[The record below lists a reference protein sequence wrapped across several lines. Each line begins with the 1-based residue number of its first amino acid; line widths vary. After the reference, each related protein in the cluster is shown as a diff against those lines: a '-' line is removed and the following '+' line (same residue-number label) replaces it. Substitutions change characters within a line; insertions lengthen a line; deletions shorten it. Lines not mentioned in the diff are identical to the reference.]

1 MPFPETT
8 MTDLP
13 DLPWFP
19 LTTARLRL
27 RVPIESDFEAIQAY
41 AEDPD
46 VVQFMVWGPNTR
58 EDTARVLGAWIEA
71 AKVWP
76 RTGVSLIVER
86 LSDAQV
92 LGSVRLDYDPVHQQA
107 DFGYTLAREA
117 WGQGYGTE
125 AASALVQVAFET
137 LKAHRV
143 FADCNVL
150 NHRSWRIM
158 EKLGMRREA
167 TLIGNLKLRGV
178 WRDTHVY
185 GLLADEWRAQTGS
198 GPAQDQG

>member
-1 MPFPETT
+1 MS
-8 MTDLP
+8 DLP
-13 DLPWFP
+13 EIPWFP
-19 LTTARLRL
+19 LTTERLRL

-46 VVQFMVWGPNTR
+46 VVQFMLWGPNTR
-58 EDTARVLGAWIEA
+58 EETARVLSEWIEA

-76 RTGVSLIVER
+76 RPGVTLMAER
-86 LSDAQV
+86 LGDGLV
-92 LGSVRLDYDPVHQQA
+92 LGAVRLGYDPVHQQA
-107 DFGYTLAREA
+107 DFGYPLAREA

-125 AASALVQVAFET
+125 AATALVQVAFET

-167 TLIGNLKLRGV
+167 TLIGNLKVRGV

-185 GLLADEWRAQTGS
+185 GLLADEWRAWRRS
-198 GPAQDQG
+198 GAAQDQG

>member
-1 MPFPETT
+1 MS
-8 MTDLP
+8 DLP
-13 DLPWFP
+13 EIPWFP
-19 LTTARLRL
+19 LTTERLRL

-46 VVQFMVWGPNTR
+46 VVQFLLGGPNTR
-58 EDTARVLGAWIEA
+58 EETARVLGEWIEA
-71 AKVWP
+71 ARVWP
-76 RTGVSLIVER
+76 RPGVTLMAER
-86 LSDAQV
+86 LGDGLV
-92 LGSVRLDYDPVHQQA
+92 LGAVRLGYDPVHQQA

-125 AASALVQVAFET
+125 AARALVQVAFET

-167 TLIGNLKLRGV
+167 TLIGNLKVRGV

-185 GLLADEWRAQTGS
+185 GLLADEWRAWRRS
-198 GPAQDQG
+198 GAAQDQG

>member
-1 MPFPETT
+1 

-13 DLPWFP
+13 EIPWFP
-19 LTTARLRL
+19 LTTERLRL
-27 RVPIESDFEAIQAY
+27 RVPMESDFEAIQAY

-46 VVQFMVWGPNTR
+46 VVEFMLWGPNTR
-58 EDTARVLGAWIEA
+58 EDTARVLGEWIVA
-71 AKVWP
+71 ARVWP
-76 RTGVSLIVER
+76 RPGVTLMAER
-86 LSDAQV
+86 LSDGQV
-92 LGSVRLDYDPVHQQA
+92 LGAVRLGFDPDHQQA
-107 DFGYTLAREA
+107 DLGYTLSREA

-125 AASALVQVAFET
+125 AATALVQVAFET

-167 TLIGNLKLRGV
+167 TLIGNLKVRGV

-185 GLLADEWRAQTGS
+185 GLLADEWRARRRS
-198 GPAQDQG
+198 GAAQDQG

>member
-1 MPFPETT
+1 MS
-8 MTDLP
+8 DLP
-13 DLPWFP
+13 EIPWFP

-27 RVPIESDFEAIQAY
+27 RVPLESDFEAIQAY
-41 AEDPD
+41 AEDPE
-46 VVQFMVWGPNTR
+46 VVQFMLWGPNTR
-58 EDTARVLGAWIEA
+58 EDTARVLGEWIEA

-92 LGSVRLDYDPVHQQA
+92 IGSVRLGYDPVHQQA

-125 AASALVQVAFET
+125 AATAMIRVAFET

-167 TLIGNLKLRGV
+167 TLIGSLNVRGV
-178 WRDTHVY
+178 WRDTYVY
-185 GLLADEWRAQTGS
+185 AILADQWRARTGS